1 MADNTP
7 MRAQEIQGST
17 IQLTSLR
24 LPPSKLLRA
33 KVVRSFDDGT
43 LLLQVGGRLVYAR
56 ASKGLSLQ
64 GELLLRSVELQ
75 GKGTS
80 FRIVGAKKEAQK
92 LSLDPKLLLELMRQ
106 EGVASK
112 GLVEALFEAKAY
124 RLFFEAGRK
133 VMELSKEFPY
143 LFVDVEKIKE
153 EPREWL
159 WWGENLPKSEMPLWQ
174 LLAVAAQATGM
185 QIAFMPLAWRELE
198 ENVLFFKRL
207 SKAYVCKIYLRLR
220 DIGRIGVTMILHER
234 QLTLHLLIEDEN
246 FRKEIADSVS
256 ELRRLLE
263 SKVAVSIFVSP
274 FKEELFANL
283 LAQES
288 IVEQKV

>member
-220 DIGRIGVTMILHER
+220 DIGHIGVTMILHER

>member
-1 MADNTP
+1 